1 KDARFVSIVS
11 GPRILEFEFVA
22 LSADSIVIA
31 YLRGA
36 CTHWDRHIHLFYV
49 SSYETRARCSLT
61 CSPVTRLRLLSVGTS
76 YTRWPYV
83 PLFHS
88 SANSGGASSRGRL
101 QELISSIACKA
112 GCFVILY
119 AAPVGIKHKSQQ
131 HRGGSESKFREG
143 KVES

>member
-1 KDARFVSIVS
+1 MKDARFVSIVS
-11 GPRILEFEFVA
+11 GPRILEFEFVV

-49 SSYETRARCSLT
+49 SSYETRARCSFT

-88 SANSGGASSRGRL
+88 SVNSGGAFSRGRL
-101 QELISSIACKA
+101 QELISSIA
-112 GCFVILY
+112 Y
-119 AAPVGIKHKSQQ
+119 
-131 HRGGSESKFREG
+131 SKV
-143 KVES
+143 VESNLTRLNSILNMTLRWSNINRSF